1 MNPSVR
7 ALTDCSLA
15 VSPIGA
21 CRLVWPILRGWGSRD
36 PGSNPGRPTKG
47 FSVEIGQFEGT
58 LPLCI
63 NMGDDR
69 SSEGDPDAR
78 IQWLAKQLEKH
89 SDLYYNRAEPEISD
103 AEFDSLRN
111 ELQSLSPEHDQLSR
125 VGSDPPPG
133 SEKVN
138 HLFRMMSLD
147 KATSEAEVAH
157 FVSETTAKG
166 RRFVCQPKLDGSALS
181 LEYRRGRLLRAATR
195 GNGRRGE
202 DVTANVRRMM
212 NVPENLSWKGDC
224 HVRGEVVMP
233 LQIFREKYSD
243 VAPNPRN
250 LAAGALRQ
258 KYLDAGK
265 GRPEDLK
272 FLAYGVEFPR
282 GQDRHPDSQRPPDF
296 KLDSEVIS
304 WISGLGIEAA
314 GNHSVSGED
323 DSSTTDAILAVT
335 REWFQSRDSAEWE
348 IDGVVIKLDR
358 LDKRDLLG
366 ETAHHPR
373 WALAWKFPP
382 EEAVTVL
389 MDVFWQTGRTGNVT
403 PVSRV
408 APVVVSGVT
417 VENTTLHNKGEVER
431 LGIRLGD
438 KVRVVRR
445 GDVIPKITEVLG
457 SAVEGDLEGRTHS
470 DGTPFSESL
479 PPSSVISVPK
489 ICPRCSTK
497 LVSDGAFIRCMN
509 LECPSRLER
518 TVLYWC
524 RKLGMD
530 GIGEKLAEQL
540 CSSGMVTSLADLYR
554 LEHRE
559 KDLIGLERMAEKS
572 ARNVIGELNSTRSMT
587 FSTFISA
594 LGLPRIGP
602 EIATLVCSQV
612 TNLDELIQM
621 TEDRGAAVERLV
633 SIDRVG
639 EVVAN
644 LLLDGI
650 EDRKESIIDLY
661 EQIDIIEGGQ
671 IVSEGALSGSTFC
684 ITGTLS
690 RPRKEISLSIKSQ
703 GGKVVSSVSGN
714 LSFLVS
720 GGSSG
725 SKLER
730 ANRLGVRVISEAELD
745 EMLGGS
751 ILEDMPEERQATLGE
766 F

>member
-1 MNPSVR
+1 
-7 ALTDCSLA
+7 
-15 VSPIGA
+15 
-21 CRLVWPILRGWGSRD
+21 
-36 PGSNPGRPTKG
+36 
-47 FSVEIGQFEGT
+47 
-58 LPLCI
+58 
-63 NMGDDR
+63 MGDGN
-69 SSEGDPDAR
+69 SEEGIPDAR
-78 IQWLAKQLEKH
+78 IEWLAEQLEKH
-89 SDLYYNRAEPEISD
+89 SDLYYNIAEPEISD
-103 AEFDSLRN
+103 AEFDALRD
-111 ELQSLSPEHDQLSR
+111 ELQHLSPGHPQLSR

-133 SEKVN
+133 SAKVD

-147 KATSEAEVAH
+147 KATSEDEVSH
-157 FVSETTAKG
+157 FVAETTAKG

-181 LEYRRGRLLRAATR
+181 LEYRRGRLVRAATR

-202 DVTANVRRMM
+202 DVTANARRMM
-212 NVPENLSWKGDC
+212 NVPEKLEWRGDC

-233 LQIFREKYSD
+233 LQLFREKYSE

-258 KYLDAGK
+258 KYVDAGK
-265 GRPEDLK
+265 GSPEDLK
-272 FLAYGVEFPR
+272 FLAYGVEFPAE
-282 GQDRHPDSQRPPDF
+282 QDRHPESPGPPDF

-304 WISGLGIEAA
+304 WISELGIEAA
-314 GNHSVSGED
+314 GNNVVSGED
-323 DSSTTDAILAVT
+323 DQSTTEAILEVT
-335 REWFQSRDSAEWE
+335 REWFQSRDTAEWE
-348 IDGVVIKLDR
+348 IDGVVVKLDR
-358 LDKRDLLG
+358 LDKRGLLG

-431 LGIRLGD
+431 LGIMVGD
-438 KVRVVRR
+438 RVRVVRR
-445 GDVIPKITEVLG
+445 GDVIPKITEVMG
-457 SAVEGDLEGRTHS
+457 RADEGDMSGRSHS
-470 DGTPFSESL
+470 DGTPFSEEL
-479 PPSSVISVPK
+479 PARSEVSVPTK
-489 ICPRCSTK
+489 CPRCSTD
-497 LVSDGAFIRCMN
+497 LIVDGAFIRCTN
-509 LECPSRLER
+509 IGCPSRLER
-518 TVLYWC
+518 AILYWC

-540 CSSGMVTSLADLYR
+540 CSSGLVSSLADLYR

-559 KDLIGLERMAEKS
+559 SELIALERMAQKS
-572 ARNVIGELNSTRSMT
+572 ASNVLEELKSNRSMT

-602 EIATLVCSQV
+602 EIATLVCSEV
-612 TNLDELIQM
+612 RDLDELIQM
-621 TEDRGAAVERLV
+621 TENREEAVRRLV

-639 EVVAN
+639 ETVAT

-650 EDRKESIIDLY
+650 SERKEAIIDLR
-661 EQIDIIEGGQ
+661 EQIEIVQGGETT
-671 IVSEGALSGSTFC
+671 SEGPLSGSTFC
-684 ITGTLS
+684 ITGSLS

-714 LSFLVS
+714 LSFLVA
-720 GGSSG
+720 GESSG

-730 ANRLGVRVISEAELD
+730 ANKLGVRVISESELD

-751 ILEDMPEERQATLGE
+751 ILEDLPEERQSTLGE

>member
-1 MNPSVR
+1 M
-7 ALTDCSLA
+7 
-15 VSPIGA
+15 
-21 CRLVWPILRGWGSRD
+21 
-36 PGSNPGRPTKG
+36 
-47 FSVEIGQFEGT
+47 
-58 LPLCI
+58 
-63 NMGDDR
+63 
-69 SSEGDPDAR
+69 
-78 IQWLAKQLEKH
+78 EKH
-89 SDLYYNRAEPEISD
+89 SELYYNIAEPEISD
-103 AEFDSLRN
+103 AEFDALRD
-111 ELQSLSPEHDQLSR
+111 ELQHLSPGHPQLSR

-133 SEKVN
+133 SAKVD

-147 KATSEAEVAH
+147 KATSEDEVSH
-157 FVSETTAKG
+157 FVAETTAKG

-181 LEYRRGRLLRAATR
+181 LEYRRGRLVRAATR

-202 DVTANVRRMM
+202 DVTANARRMM
-212 NVPENLSWKGDC
+212 NVPEKLEWRGDC

-233 LQIFREKYSD
+233 LQLFREKYSE

-258 KYLDAGK
+258 KYVDAGK
-265 GRPEDLK
+265 GSPEDLK
-272 FLAYGVEFPR
+272 FLAYGVEFPAE
-282 GQDRHPDSQRPPDF
+282 QDRHPESPGPPDF

-304 WISGLGIEAA
+304 WISELGIEAA
-314 GNHSVSGED
+314 GNNVVSGED
-323 DSSTTDAILAVT
+323 DQSTTEAILEVT
-335 REWFQSRDSAEWE
+335 REWFQSRDTAEWE
-348 IDGVVIKLDR
+348 IDGVVVKLDR
-358 LDKRDLLG
+358 LDKRGLLG

-431 LGIRLGD
+431 LGIMVGD
-438 KVRVVRR
+438 RVRVVRR
-445 GDVIPKITEVLG
+445 GDVIPKITEVMG
-457 SAVEGDLEGRTHS
+457 RADEGDMSGRSHS
-470 DGTPFSESL
+470 DGTPFSEEL
-479 PPSSVISVPK
+479 PARSEVSVPTK
-489 ICPRCSTK
+489 CPRCSTD
-497 LVSDGAFIRCMN
+497 LIVDGAFIRCTN
-509 LECPSRLER
+509 IGCPSRLER
-518 TVLYWC
+518 AILYWC

-540 CSSGMVTSLADLYR
+540 CSSGLVSSLADLYR

-559 KDLIGLERMAEKS
+559 SELIALERMAQKS
-572 ARNVIGELNSTRSMT
+572 ASNVLEELNSTRSMT

-602 EIATLVCSQV
+602 EIATLVCSEV
-612 TNLDELIQM
+612 RDLDELIQM
-621 TEDRGAAVERLV
+621 TENREEAVRRLV

-639 EVVAN
+639 ETVAT

-650 EDRKESIIDLY
+650 SERKEAIIDLR
-661 EQIDIIEGGQ
+661 EQIEIVQGGETT
-671 IVSEGALSGSTFC
+671 SEGPLSGSTFC
-684 ITGTLS
+684 ITGSLS

-714 LSFLVS
+714 LSFLVA
-720 GGSSG
+720 GESSG

-730 ANRLGVRVISEAELD
+730 ANKLGVRVISESELD

-751 ILEDMPEERQATLGE
+751 ILEDLPEERQSTLGE

>member
-1 MNPSVR
+1 MSDGHP
-7 ALTDCSLA
+7 
-15 VSPIGA
+15 
-21 CRLVWPILRGWGSRD
+21 
-36 PGSNPGRPTKG
+36 
-47 FSVEIGQFEGT
+47 EEGI
-58 LPLCI
+58 P
-63 NMGDDR
+63 DDR
-69 SSEGDPDAR
+69 IE
-78 IQWLAKQLEKH
+78 WLAKQLEKH
-89 SDLYYNRAEPEISD
+89 SELYYNRAKPEISD
-103 AEFDSLRN
+103 AEFDALRD
-111 ELQSLSPEHDQLSR
+111 ELQNLSPGHPQLSR

-133 SEKVN
+133 STKVD

-147 KATSEAEVAH
+147 KATSDAEVAH
-157 FVSETTAKG
+157 FVAETTAKG

-181 LEYRRGRLLRAATR
+181 LEYRRGRLVRAATR

-202 DVTANVRRMM
+202 DVTANARRMM
-212 NVPENLSWKGDC
+212 NVPEKIDWKGDC

-233 LQIFREKYSD
+233 LQLFREKYSEI
-243 VAPNPRN
+243 APNPRN

-258 KYLDAGK
+258 KYIDAGK
-265 GRPEDLK
+265 GRPEDLQ
-272 FLAYGVEFPR
+272 FLAYGVEFPI
-282 GQDRHPDSQRPPDF
+282 GQDRHPESPDPPDF

-304 WISGLGIEAA
+304 WISELGIEAA
-314 GNHSVSGED
+314 GNNVVSGED
-323 DSSTTDAILAVT
+323 DSSTTEAILAVT

-348 IDGVVIKLDR
+348 IDGVVVKLDR

-389 MDVFWQTGRTGNVT
+389 MEVFWQTGRTGNVT

-431 LGIRLGD
+431 LGIMVGD
-438 KVRVVRR
+438 RVRVVRR
-445 GDVIPKITEVLG
+445 GDVIPKITEVMG
-457 SAVEGDLEGRTHS
+457 PADEDDLSGRSHS
-470 DGTPFSESL
+470 DGTAFSEPL
-479 PPSSVISVPK
+479 PARTKVSAPTT
-489 ICPRCSTK
+489 CPRCSTE
-497 LVSDGAFIRCMN
+497 LIVDGAFIRCTN
-509 LECPSRLER
+509 IHCPSRLER
-518 TVLYWC
+518 AILYWC

-540 CSSGMVTSLADLYR
+540 CSSGLVSSLADLYR
-554 LEHRE
+554 LEERE
-559 KDLIGLERMAEKS
+559 RELIALERMAQKS
-572 ARNVIGELNSTRSMT
+572 ASNVLEELNSTRSMT

-602 EIATLVCSQV
+602 EIATLVCSEV
-612 TNLDELIQM
+612 RDLEELIQM
-621 TEDRGAAVERLV
+621 TEDREEAIRRLV

-639 EVVAN
+639 ETVAT

-650 EDRKESIIDLY
+650 SERKDAIIDLHDQIEIIQG
-661 EQIDIIEGGQ
+661 EQPT
-671 IVSEGALSGSTFC
+671 SEGVLSGSTFC

-714 LSFLVS
+714 LSFLVA

-725 SKLER
+725 SKMER
-730 ANRLGVRVISEAELD
+730 ANRLGVRVISEPELD

-751 ILEDMPEERQATLGE
+751 ILEDLPEERQSTLGE

>member
-1 MNPSVR
+1 MS
-7 ALTDCSLA
+7 
-15 VSPIGA
+15 G
-21 CRLVWPILRGWGSRD
+21 GHQE
-36 PGSNPGRPTKG
+36 KG
-47 FSVEIGQFEGT
+47 
-58 LPLCI
+58 L
-63 NMGDDR
+63 
-69 SSEGDPDAR
+69 PDAR
-78 IQWLAKQLEKH
+78 IEWLAEQLEKH
-89 SDLYYNRAEPEISD
+89 SYLYYNRAEPEISD
-103 AEFDSLRN
+103 AEFDALRD
-111 ELQSLSPEHDQLSR
+111 ELQNLSPDHPQLSI

-133 SEKVN
+133 STKVD

-147 KATSEAEVAH
+147 KATSDTEVTH
-157 FVSETTAKG
+157 FVAETTAKG

-181 LEYRRGRLLRAATR
+181 LEYRRGRLVTAATR

-202 DVTANVRRMM
+202 DVTANARRMM
-212 NVPENLSWKGDC
+212 NVPEKLDWKGDC

-233 LQIFREKYSD
+233 LQIFREKYSE

-258 KYLDAGK
+258 KYVDAGK
-265 GRPEDLK
+265 GSPEDLK
-272 FLAYGVEFPR
+272 FLAYGVEFPV
-282 GQDRHPDSQRPPDF
+282 GQDRHPESPDPPDF

-304 WISGLGIEAA
+304 WISEMGIEAA
-314 GNHSVSGED
+314 GNKVVYGED
-323 DSSTTDAILAVT
+323 DESTSEAILAVT
-335 REWFQSRDSAEWE
+335 SKWFQSRDSAEWE
-348 IDGVVIKLDR
+348 IDGVVVKLDR
-358 LDKRDLLG
+358 LDKRILLG

-389 MDVFWQTGRTGNVT
+389 MDVYWQTGRTGNVT

-431 LGIRLGD
+431 LGIMVGD
-438 KVRVVRR
+438 RVRVVRR
-445 GDVIPKITEVLG
+445 GDVIPKITEVMGPADEDDLLG
-457 SAVEGDLEGRTHS
+457 RAHS
-470 DGTPFSESL
+470 DGTAFSEPL
-479 PPSSVISVPK
+479 PARKKISAPTT
-489 ICPRCSTK
+489 CPRCSTE
-497 LVSDGAFIRCMN
+497 LIVDGAFIRCTN
-509 LECPSRLER
+509 IHCPSRLER
-518 TVLYWC
+518 AILYWC

-540 CSSGMVTSLADLYR
+540 CSSGLVSSLADLYR
-554 LEHRE
+554 LEERE
-559 KDLIGLERMAEKS
+559 RELIGLERMAKKS
-572 ARNVIGELNSTRSMT
+572 ASNVLEELNSTRTMT

-602 EIATLVCSQV
+602 EIATLVCSEV
-612 TNLDELIQM
+612 RDLEELIQM
-621 TEDRGAAVERLV
+621 TEDREEAIRRLV

-639 EVVAN
+639 ETVAT

-650 EDRKESIIDLY
+650 SERKDAIIDLHDQIEIIQG
-661 EQIDIIEGGQ
+661 EQPIREG
-671 IVSEGALSGSTFC
+671 VLSGSTFC

-690 RPRKEISLSIKSQ
+690 RPRKEIALSIKSQ
-703 GGKVVSSVSGN
+703 GGRVVSSVSGN
-714 LSFLVS
+714 LNFLVA

-730 ANRLGVRVISEAELD
+730 ANRLGVRVISESELD

-751 ILEDMPEERQATLGE
+751 ILEDLPEERQSTLGE

>member
-1 MNPSVR
+1 
-7 ALTDCSLA
+7 
-15 VSPIGA
+15 
-21 CRLVWPILRGWGSRD
+21 
-36 PGSNPGRPTKG
+36 
-47 FSVEIGQFEGT
+47 
-58 LPLCI
+58 
-63 NMGDDR
+63 MGDGHSD
-69 SSEGDPDAR
+69 EVAPDVR
-78 IQWLAKQLEKH
+78 IEWLAKQLEKH
-89 SDLYYNRAEPEISD
+89 SELYYNRAEPEIAD
-103 AEFDSLRN
+103 AEFDALRD
-111 ELQSLSPEHDQLSR
+111 ELQSLSPNHDQLSR

-147 KATSEAEVAH
+147 KATSEEEVAH
-157 FVSETTAKG
+157 FVSETTANG

-202 DVTANVRRMM
+202 DVTANARRMM

-233 LQIFREKYSD
+233 LQIFRQKYSD

-258 KYLDAGK
+258 KYADAGK
-265 GRPEDLK
+265 GSPQDLK
-272 FLAYGVEFPR
+272 FLAYGVEFPSD
-282 GQDRHPDSQRPPDF
+282 QDRHPDSQSPPEF

-304 WISGLGIEAA
+304 WISELGIEAA
-314 GNHSVSGED
+314 GNHSIFGED
-323 DSSTTDAILAVT
+323 DATTTDAILAVT
-335 REWFQSRDSAEWE
+335 SEWFQSRDSAEWE

-358 LDKRDLLG
+358 LDKRYLLG

-445 GDVIPKITEVLG
+445 GDVIPKIIEVMG
-457 SAVEGDLEGRTHS
+457 PAAEGDLEGRAHS

-479 PPSSVISVPK
+479 PTTSEITVPSN
-489 ICPRCSTK
+489 CPRCSTK
-497 LVSDGAFIRCMN
+497 LALDGAFIRCMN
-509 LECPSRLER
+509 IDCPSRLER
-518 TVLYWC
+518 TILYWC

-540 CSSGMVTSLADLYR
+540 CSSGLVTSLADLYR
-554 LEHRE
+554 LENRE
-559 KDLIGLERMAEKS
+559 QDLIGLERMAEKS
-572 ARNVIGELNSTRSMT
+572 ARNVIEELKSTRSMT

-602 EIATLVCSQV
+602 EIATLVCSEV
-612 TNLDELIQM
+612 PNLEELIQM
-621 TEDRGAAVERLV
+621 TEDRDAAVERLV

-639 EVVAN
+639 EVVAK

-650 EDRKESIIDLY
+650 SDRKDSIVDLH
-661 EQIDIIEGGQ
+661 EQIEIIEGGKT
-671 IVSEGALSGSTFC
+671 VSEGTLSGSTFC

-714 LSFLVS
+714 LSFLVA
-720 GGSSG
+720 GESSG
-725 SKLER
+725 SKMER

>member
-1 MNPSVR
+1 MSDGH
-7 ALTDCSLA
+7 T
-15 VSPIGA
+15 
-21 CRLVWPILRGWGSRD
+21 
-36 PGSNPGRPTKG
+36 
-47 FSVEIGQFEGT
+47 EEG
-58 LPLCI
+58 I
-63 NMGDDR
+63 
-69 SSEGDPDAR
+69 PDAR
-78 IQWLAKQLEKH
+78 IEWLAEQLEKH
-89 SDLYYNRAEPEISD
+89 SELYYNRADPEISD
-103 AEFDSLRN
+103 ADFDALRD
-111 ELQSLSPEHDQLSR
+111 ELQSLSPNHPQLSR

-133 SEKVN
+133 STKVD

-147 KATSEAEVAH
+147 KATSDAEVAH
-157 FVSETTAKG
+157 FVGETTAKG

-181 LEYRRGRLLRAATR
+181 LEYRRGRLVRAATR

-202 DVTANVRRMM
+202 DVTANARRMM
-212 NVPENLSWKGDC
+212 NVPEKLDWKGDC

-233 LQIFREKYSD
+233 LQLFREKYSE

-258 KYLDAGK
+258 KYIDAGK

-272 FLAYGVEFPR
+272 FLAYGVEFPT
-282 GQDRHPDSQRPPDF
+282 GQDRHPESPEPPDF

-304 WISGLGIEAA
+304 WISELGIEAA
-314 GNHSVSGED
+314 GNNVVSGED
-323 DSSTTDAILAVT
+323 DSSTTEAILAVT

-348 IDGVVIKLDR
+348 IDGVVVKLDR
-358 LDKRDLLG
+358 LDKRSLLG
-366 ETAHHPR
+366 QTAHHPR

-431 LGIRLGD
+431 LGIMVGD
-438 KVRVVRR
+438 RVRVVRR
-445 GDVIPKITEVLG
+445 GDVIPKITEVMG
-457 SAVEGDLEGRTHS
+457 PATDDDMADRSHS
-470 DGTPFSESL
+470 DGTPFSEIL
-479 PPSSVISVPK
+479 PPRSMVSVPTN
-489 ICPRCSTK
+489 CPRCSTA
-497 LVSDGAFIRCMN
+497 LIIDGAFIRCTN
-509 LECPSRLER
+509 IECPSRLER
-518 TVLYWC
+518 AILYWC

-540 CSSGMVTSLADLYR
+540 CSSGLVSSLADLYR
-554 LEHRE
+554 LEERE
-559 KDLIGLERMAEKS
+559 RELIGLERMAQKS
-572 ARNVIGELNSTRSMT
+572 ASNVLEELNSTRAMT

-602 EIATLVCSQV
+602 EIATLVCAEV
-612 TNLDELIQM
+612 RDLEELIQM
-621 TEDRGAAVERLV
+621 TEDREGAIQRLV

-639 EVVAN
+639 ETVAT

-650 EDRKESIIDLY
+650 SERKDAIIDLHGQIEIIQE
-661 EQIDIIEGGQ
+661 EQIS
-671 IVSEGALSGSTFC
+671 SEGVLSAYTFC

-714 LSFLVS
+714 LDFLVA

-730 ANRLGVRVISEAELD
+730 ANRLGVRVISESELD

-751 ILEDMPEERQATLGE
+751 ILEDLPEERQATLGE

>member
-1 MNPSVR
+1 MSDGH
-7 ALTDCSLA
+7 T
-15 VSPIGA
+15 
-21 CRLVWPILRGWGSRD
+21 
-36 PGSNPGRPTKG
+36 
-47 FSVEIGQFEGT
+47 EEG
-58 LPLCI
+58 I
-63 NMGDDR
+63 
-69 SSEGDPDAR
+69 PDAR
-78 IQWLAKQLEKH
+78 IEWLAEQLEKH
-89 SDLYYNRAEPEISD
+89 SELYYNRADPEISD
-103 AEFDSLRN
+103 ADFDALRD
-111 ELQSLSPEHDQLSR
+111 ELQSLSPNHPQLSR

-133 SEKVN
+133 STKVD

-147 KATSEAEVAH
+147 KATSDAEVAH
-157 FVSETTAKG
+157 FVGETTAKG

-181 LEYRRGRLLRAATR
+181 LEYRRGRLVRAATR

-202 DVTANVRRMM
+202 DVTANARRMM
-212 NVPENLSWKGDC
+212 NVPEKLDWKGDC

-233 LQIFREKYSD
+233 LQLFREKYSE

-258 KYLDAGK
+258 KYIDAGK

-272 FLAYGVEFPR
+272 FLAYGVEFPT
-282 GQDRHPDSQRPPDF
+282 GQDRHPESPEPPDF

-304 WISGLGIEAA
+304 WISELGIEAA
-314 GNHSVSGED
+314 GNNVVSGED
-323 DSSTTDAILAVT
+323 DSSTTEAILAVT

-348 IDGVVIKLDR
+348 IDGVVVKLDR
-358 LDKRDLLG
+358 LDKRSLLG
-366 ETAHHPR
+366 QTAHHPR

-431 LGIRLGD
+431 LGIMVGD
-438 KVRVVRR
+438 RVRVVRR
-445 GDVIPKITEVLG
+445 GDVIPKITEVMG
-457 SAVEGDLEGRTHS
+457 PATDDDMAGRSHS
-470 DGTPFSESL
+470 DGTPFSEIL
-479 PPSSVISVPK
+479 PPRSMVSVPTN
-489 ICPRCSTK
+489 CPRCSTD
-497 LVSDGAFIRCMN
+497 LIIDGAFIRCTN
-509 LECPSRLER
+509 IECPSRLER
-518 TVLYWC
+518 AILYWC

-540 CSSGMVTSLADLYR
+540 CSSGLVSSLADLYR
-554 LEHRE
+554 LEERE
-559 KDLIGLERMAEKS
+559 RELIGLERMAQKS
-572 ARNVIGELNSTRSMT
+572 ASNVLEELNSTRAMT

-602 EIATLVCSQV
+602 EIATLVCAEV
-612 TNLDELIQM
+612 RDLEELIQM
-621 TEDRGAAVERLV
+621 TEDREGAIQRLV

-639 EVVAN
+639 ETVAT

-650 EDRKESIIDLY
+650 SERKDAIIDLHGQIEIIQG
-661 EQIDIIEGGQ
+661 EQIS
-671 IVSEGALSGSTFC
+671 SEGVLSGSTFC

-714 LSFLVS
+714 LDFLVS

-730 ANRLGVRVISEAELD
+730 ANRLGVRVISESELD

-751 ILEDMPEERQATLGE
+751 ILEDLPEERQATLGE

>member
-1 MNPSVR
+1 MS
-7 ALTDCSLA
+7 
-15 VSPIGA
+15 
-21 CRLVWPILRGWGSRD
+21 
-36 PGSNPGRPTKG
+36 
-47 FSVEIGQFEGT
+47 
-58 LPLCI
+58 
-63 NMGDDR
+63 DDR
-69 SSEGDPDAR
+69 PEEGISDAR
-78 IQWLAKQLEKH
+78 IAWLAEQLEKH
-89 SDLYYNRAEPEISD
+89 SVLYYNKAEPDISD
-103 AEFDSLRN
+103 AEFDALRD
-111 ELQSLSPEHDQLSR
+111 ELQSLSPGHPQLSR

-133 SEKVN
+133 STKVD

-147 KATSEAEVAH
+147 KATTEEEVAH
-157 FVSETTAKG
+157 YVAETTAKG

-181 LEYRRGRLLRAATR
+181 LEYRMGRLVRAATR
-195 GNGRRGE
+195 GNGKRGE
-202 DVTANVRRMM
+202 DVTANARRMM
-212 NVPENLSWKGDC
+212 NVPENLDWKGDC

-233 LQIFREKYSD
+233 LQLFREKYSE

-265 GRPEDLK
+265 GSPEDLK
-272 FLAYGVEFPR
+272 FLAYGVEFPS
-282 GQDRHPDSQRPPDF
+282 GQDRHPESPDPPDF

-314 GNHSVSGED
+314 GNDVVSGED
-323 DSSTTDAILAVT
+323 DSTTTEAILTVT
-335 REWFQSRDSAEWE
+335 SEWFQSRDSAEWE

-358 LDKRDLLG
+358 LDKRTLLG
-366 ETAHHPR
+366 QTAHHPR

-389 MDVFWQTGRTGNVT
+389 MDVYWQTGRTGNVT

-417 VENTTLHNKGEVER
+417 VESTTLHNKGEVER
-431 LGIRLGD
+431 LGIMIGD
-438 KVRVVRR
+438 RVRVVRR

-457 SAVEGDLEGRTHS
+457 QATEEDLTGRSHS
-470 DGTPFSESL
+470 DGTPFSVSL
-479 PPSSVISVPK
+479 PARSNISVPTN
-489 ICPRCSTK
+489 CPRCSTE
-497 LVSDGAFIRCMN
+497 LIVDGAFIRCTN
-509 LECPSRLER
+509 IECPSRLER
-518 TVLYWC
+518 AILYWC

-530 GIGEKLAEQL
+530 GIGEKLSEQL
-540 CSSGMVTSLADLYR
+540 CSSGLVSGLADLYR
-554 LEHRE
+554 LEDRE
-559 KDLIGLERMAEKS
+559 RELIGLERMAQKS
-572 ARNVIGELNSTRSMT
+572 ASNVLDELNSTRSMT

-602 EIATLVCSQV
+602 EIATLVCSEV
-612 TNLDELIQM
+612 KDLEELIQM
-621 TEDRGAAVERLV
+621 TEDREKAVRRLV

-639 EVVAN
+639 ETVAT

-650 EDRKESIIDLY
+650 SERKDAIIDLH
-661 EQIDIIEGGQ
+661 EQIEIIQAKQESSDGT
-671 IVSEGALSGSTFC
+671 LSGSTFC

-703 GGKVVSSVSGN
+703 GGKVVSTVSGN
-714 LSFLVS
+714 LNYLVA

-730 ANRLGVRVISEAELD
+730 ANRLGVRVITEPELD

-751 ILEDMPEERQATLGE
+751 ILEDLPGERQATLE
-766 F
+766 EY